1 MDTVQAFLA
10 RRGNAFWS
18 LVLVAIGALIFLPR
32 LGAYP
37 LWDPWE
43 PHYLQV
49 AWEMQDRGTWMN
61 PWYRGEDNWWSK
73 PILLLWIIRA
83 GIAAL
88 WDPLAHFPDHELAAR
103 LPFALIAI
111 AGGVLQFDWV
121 RRLYGRTAGF
131 IAGVVLVTAPQYVVI
146 GRQVMI
152 DVTFVIT
159 YAASLGYLAVGL
171 FTPRP
176 ELARADAPMGT
187 RIRAWLAREWPF
199 VAFWALEALSLLA
212 KGFVSQTLVVIV
224 LAGYAI
230 ATFRWRDYANEPEW
244 TSVTRDGA
252 WKRYLLTRGGLGLV
266 VLAAAVVAC
275 VVLPKSLQRDQRHLY
290 QALLVAPAL
299 LVTALA
305 VFREF
310 PFSRHVLNLLTRV
323 RASWGLP
330 LFLALGG
337 PWYVYMTFKHGWP
350 YWNEFIFYHHLGRAA
365 GTIDKPGNTFDY
377 FVRQLAYALFPW
389 SAFALPALWQFVTR
403 SSPFRSVA
411 ERRNFF
417 MLVAIALPF
426 LFFGLSGTKF
436 AHYIFPVVPILGA
449 VLAVGITWLGRER
462 DDTVVLGESGPPVG
476 TRVPGGLSESP
487 WWERDGARGD
497 LIVIVMVAL
506 VCFGVFSYDLVSDF
520 RYVLRLF
527 IYYWNRATPAEYQPY
542 IALQYFTF
550 PLGLTIGALLLS
562 RWVTRVHVAVF
573 GLFAVGLAAYYA
585 WVMMPAMKDT
595 YTYKPLYT
603 AAMTLAKPDEP
614 IGQYNDWQQPERS
627 VIFLFQNRCQ
637 HLSTDKKAE
646 AFLRGAGRKFV
657 IVDNSKLAALRR
669 VAAKLNEK
677 LYIVNKDHPYG
688 LLVSNVPNAEDVA
701 QLKTAILTSAPEDI
715 TKVGAEL
722 DGKVR
727 LVGFKASTTTPKRGE
742 TVTVDYFFE
751 ALQLIDEDWQV
762 FVHADGTRG
771 NSHRIGLDHY
781 PVGGLHPTNEW
792 QVGAIVRDTFEV
804 KIPSNYPYDAITL
817 WAGMYSTTRR
827 MEITTGPSD
836 GDNRIR
842 TVRLSISK

>member
-1 MDTVQAFLA
+1 MNGLTAWFA
-10 RRGNAFWS
+10 RRGNAFWA
-18 LVLVAIGALIFLPR
+18 LVLVAVGALIYLPR
-32 LGAYP
+32 LGSYP

-49 AWEMQDRGTWMN
+49 AWEMQDRGTWLN

-73 PILLLWIIRA
+73 PILLLWILRA
-83 GIAAL
+83 GIAWL
-88 WDPLAHFPDHELAAR
+88 WDPINAFPQHELAAR

-111 AGGVLQFDWV
+111 GGGVLQFDWV
-121 RRLYGRTAGF
+121 RRLYGRTAGV
-131 IAGVVLVTAPQYVVI
+131 IAGLMLITAPQYVVI

-152 DVTFVIT
+152 DVTFVLT

-176 ELARADAPMGT
+176 ELAPADAP
-187 RIRAWLAREWPF
+187 RRARVRAWLAREWPF
-199 VAFWALEALSLLA
+199 IAFWSLEAVSLLA

-230 ATFRWRDYANEPEW
+230 ATFRWQDYREDPEW
-244 TSVTRDGA
+244 VAVTGA
-252 WKRYLLTRGGLGLV
+252 WKKYLATRGALALLVLG
-266 VLAAAVVAC
+266 AGVVAC
-275 VVLPKSLQRDQRHLY
+275 VVLPKTLQKDQRHLY
-290 QALLVAPAL
+290 QALLLAPCF

-310 PFSRHVLNLLTRV
+310 PFSRHILNVLVRV
-323 RASWGLP
+323 RAAWGLP
-330 LFLALGG
+330 LFLAIGA
-337 PWYVYMTFKHGWP
+337 PWYVYMTLEHGWP

-417 MLVAIALPF
+417 MLIAVLLPF

-449 VLAVGITWLGRER
+449 LIAAGITWLGKER
-462 DDTVVLGESGPPVG
+462 DDNVVLGETGPRIGPKVADSFPEG
-476 TRVPGGLSESP
+476 P

-497 LIVIVMVAL
+497 LIVIVAVAL
-506 VCFGVFSYDLVSDF
+506 VCFGVFSYDIVSDF
-520 RYVLRLF
+520 RYIPRLF
-527 IYYWNRATPAEYQPY
+527 IYYWNRATPPEYQPF
-542 IALQYFTF
+542 IAIQLFTF
-550 PLGLTIGALLLS
+550 PLGIVIGALLLS
-562 RWVTRVHVAVF
+562 RWFTRAHVAAF
-573 GLFAVGLAAYYA
+573 GAVAVGLACYYA

-603 AAMTLAKPDEP
+603 AYMSLAKPDEP
-614 IGQYNDWQQPERS
+614 VGQYNDWQQPERS
-627 VIFLFQNRCQ
+627 VIFLFQNRAQ
-637 HLSTDKKAE
+637 HLSNDKKAE
-646 AFLRGAGRKFV
+646 AFLQRPGRKFI
-657 IVDNSKLAALRR
+657 IVDNTKLAALRR
-669 VAAKLNEK
+669 VAAKQNEK
-677 LYIVNKDHPYG
+677 LFIVNKDHPYG
-688 LLVSNVPNAEDVA
+688 LLVSNVPNAEDVE
-701 QLKTAILTSAPEDI
+701 QLKTAIMQSAPEDI
-715 TKVGAEL
+715 VKVGADL
-722 DGKVR
+722 DGKIR
-727 LVGFKASTTTPKRGE
+727 LVGYKASTTTPKRGE
-742 TVTVDYFFE
+742 TVTIAYYWQ
-751 ALQLIDEDWQV
+751 ALQLIDEDEQV

-781 PVGGLHPTNEW
+781 PVGGLHPTTEW
-792 QVGAIVRDTFEV
+792 QPGEIVRDTFELKV
-804 KIPSNYPYDAITL
+804 PAHYPFESITA
-817 WAGMYSTTRR
+817 WTGMYTANRR
-827 MEITTGPSD
+827 MEVTGGPSD

-842 TVRLSISK
+842 TVKLQITK